1 VNLAARLGSLLALV
15 LIWQVAAHFADPR
28 LLPGPAAV
36 LLAIRAQT
44 ASGDLPFA
52 LAVTIARV
60 AAAFALAMAAGSA
73 LGYAMGRRE
82 AFNRWFD
89 APVVILLNLPAL
101 VIIVLAYIWIGLN
114 EAAAIGAVALNKLP
128 NTVVTMREGA
138 RTLDVGLDEM
148 AAVFAFPPYRRW
160 RHVVLP
166 QLAPFFAAATRSGL
180 SLVWKIV
187 LVVELLGRPNGVGF
201 EIGSAFQL
209 FDVATLL
216 AYALPFTVIM
226 LAVESLIVQPFE
238 RHVSRWR
245 PRPARS

>member
-1 VNLAARLGSLLALV
+1 
-15 LIWQVAAHFADPR
+15 
-28 LLPGPAAV
+28 
-36 LLAIRAQT
+36 
-44 ASGDLPFA
+44 
-52 LAVTIARV
+52 VTIGRV
-60 AAAFALAMAAGSA
+60 AAAFIVAMALGSA
-73 LGYAMGRRE
+73 LGYAMGRRP
-82 AFNRWFD
+82 AFDSLLD
-89 APVVILLNLPAL
+89 APIVILLNLPAL

-128 NTVVTMREGA
+128 NAVVTLREGA

-148 AAVFAFPPYRRW
+148 AAVFGFSRMKRL

-201 EIGSAFQL
+201 EIGTAFQL

-216 AYALPFTVIM
+216 AYALPFTALM
-226 LAVESLIVQPFE
+226 LAIESFLVQPFE

-245 PRPARS
+245 PRAA